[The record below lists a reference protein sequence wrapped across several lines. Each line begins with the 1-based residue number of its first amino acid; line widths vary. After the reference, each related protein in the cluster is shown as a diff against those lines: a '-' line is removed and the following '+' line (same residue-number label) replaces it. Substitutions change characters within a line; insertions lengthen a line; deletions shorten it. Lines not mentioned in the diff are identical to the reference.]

1 LADTSSES
9 TNNSG
14 LAEAVPLIVGVI
26 GISIPVG
33 LIAAA
38 CVTEST
44 ALLVLSV
51 IAVFCVGAATLA
63 FVMRLASDEQ
73 DPESAAAAHA
83 E

>member
-1 LADTSSES
+1 MADTSSE
-9 TNNSG
+9 NNSSSG
-14 LAEAVPLIVGVI
+14 LMETVPLAVGVV

-44 ALLVLSV
+44 VLLVLAV
-51 IAVFCVGAATLA
+51 IAVFFVGAATLA
-63 FVMRLASDEQ
+63 FVMRLASDEP
-73 DPESAAAAHA
+73 DPDSAAAHV